1 MISHNFRP
9 AAQTQPVQILLVED
23 DDGDAKAVHRAF
35 DRAKIA
41 NAIVRVVDGVAALE
55 FLRGQHFASEDT
67 ARQRFILLV
76 DINMPRLDGH
86 GLLREIRANPKLSRL
101 IVFML
106 TTSRSQSDIDAAYD
120 AHVAGYIV
128 KQNAGEDFLQLAGLL
143 ESYWRVVELPD
154 PSLES
159 DASAGGSSRI

>member
-1 MISHNFRP
+1 MTALHFRP
-9 AAQTQPVQILLVED
+9 EAQTQPVQILLVED
-23 DDGDAKAVHRAF
+23 DDGDAKAVRRAF
-35 DRAKIA
+35 DMAKIA

-55 FLRGQHFASEDT
+55 FLRGADGQPQRPA
-67 ARQRFILLV
+67 QNRFILLV

-86 GLLREIRANPKLSRL
+86 GLLKEIRADPDLNRL

-143 ESYWRVVELPD
+143 ESFWRVVEVPHPLPAD
-154 PSLES
+154 
-159 DASAGGSSRI
+159 